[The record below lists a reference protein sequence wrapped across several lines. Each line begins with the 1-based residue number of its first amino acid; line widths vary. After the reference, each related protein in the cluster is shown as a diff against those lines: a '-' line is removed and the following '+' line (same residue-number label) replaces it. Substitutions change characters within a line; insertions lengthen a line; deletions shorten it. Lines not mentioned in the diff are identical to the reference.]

1 MNIYS
6 IFSFLR
12 RWFDSINF
20 PCARIEKCFGLMMPM
35 KTFNKKFT
43 TEITVFISKSK
54 FSHNESQSLLKNEE
68 KRHYNKR
75 KHQHTIA
82 IIYTNDCAKLDEWK
96 DLGIDTKIQR
106 KMLMMMPQTT
116 KIINIPV
123 VWLHLGSIVR
133 EYTNQQQHSHQ
144 PNEGFT
150 LIYWTILT
158 NSMEISCENVFIS
171 YFSHVISDIFMIF
184 LYFSAQIRH
193 LLQFWSPF
201 NNTKKKI
208 ITT

>member
-1 MNIYS
+1 M
-6 IFSFLR
+6 
-12 RWFDSINF
+12 
-20 PCARIEKCFGLMMPM
+20 
-35 KTFNKKFT
+35 
-43 TEITVFISKSK
+43 
-54 FSHNESQSLLKNEE
+54 
-68 KRHYNKR
+68 
-75 KHQHTIA
+75 
-82 IIYTNDCAKLDEWK
+82 
-96 DLGIDTKIQR
+96 
-106 KMLMMMPQTT
+106 MMMPQTT

-133 EYTNQQQHSHQ
+133 QQQHSHQ

-193 LLQFWSPF
+193 LLQF
-201 NNTKKKI
+201 
-208 ITT
+208 